1 MKVGIMT
8 WFQYH
13 NYGTS
18 LQVTGT
24 YKVLRKYGYESAVI
38 DYKESG
44 NPIFKHRKGV
54 LKEGFDII
62 KKRLQDHPYHRYEEK
77 GRKEKFDAFLR
88 ENLKF
93 TKPVQLMSELES
105 LNDEFDAFICGSDQI
120 WAPSVFNTHYY
131 LDFVL
136 EDNKKIAYAPSVG
149 LTQID
154 DENVRHQ
161 IKKYASKFSSIST
174 REEQGSRI
182 ISEIIGRDV
191 ETVID
196 PTLLLTSKEWN
207 EWASNNYE
215 NSAPYL
221 LVYMLGKNERY
232 WKIIEK
238 IAKQLEL
245 EIKIIPVFFKD
256 LDRSGCIKE
265 PVGPA
270 DFLSLIKNAS
280 YVCTDSFH
288 GLAFSINYGKKFC
301 VFERFKTNDRLN
313 QNSRIYN
320 VLNLFQLNSR
330 LVNSNLD
337 NVIFD
342 DINYSRVYEILNL
355 ERERSIKYLLDSLEK
370 TEASKRECA
379 RNIFQ
384 KSQMCC
390 GCGTCKETCP
400 VDAISIKLDEFG
412 FHRAILDESKCIS
425 CGKCI
430 KVCPYQNV
438 NYEKHISGAELY
450 SYIDEDTK
458 VLQESSSGGLA
469 FRIANTGMEEGYCI
483 VGCAFDPSQ
492 HRAKHIVL
500 TPDEMNKLALFQGS
514 KYTQSDFASITHELI
529 LSERKQIIFGT
540 PCQIAG
546 MRNLLYDRDNV
557 VFVDLICHGVPSYNL
572 YLKYLEYLKGCG
584 LNTDAYLETKFRY
597 KSKGWRDRYIHNT
610 DSQTEYCKSQDSDPY
625 FLMFEYGFCYSK
637 SCYECPW
644 RDKSCA
650 DIRLGDYWHKKYS
663 DNTTGVSMAAVF
675 TEKGRMWVQKLL
687 STEAYLKQEPIRDY
701 AECQQTKNNKMPV
714 FWEDLQKDLVSE
726 KSLDDI
732 VNEYVVPFDK
742 RRKLTRGLK
751 KLRRK

>member
-18 LQVTGT
+18 LQVTGI
-24 YKVLRKYGYESAVI
+24 YKILKKYGYEPAVI
-38 DYKESG
+38 NYRESG
-44 NPIFKHRKGV
+44 NPIFKHRTGI
-54 LKEGFDII
+54 LKESFDII
-62 KKRLQDHPYHRYEEK
+62 RGRLRDHSYHRYEEK
-77 GRKEKFDAFLR
+77 EREDKFDEFLG

-149 LTQID
+149 LPQID
-154 DENVRHQ
+154 DENVRQQ

-174 REEQGSRI
+174 REEQGSHI
-182 ISEIIGRDV
+182 ISKIIGRDV

-196 PTLLLTSKEWN
+196 PTLLLTNGEWD
-207 EWASNNYE
+207 ELASNNYE

-238 IAKQLEL
+238 LAKQLEL

-270 DFLSLIKNAS
+270 DFLSLIKNAD

-288 GLAFSINYGKKFC
+288 GVAFSINYGKKFS
-301 VFERFKTNDRLN
+301 VFERFKKNDKLN

-320 VLNLFQLNSR
+320 VLNMFQLTSR
-330 LVNSNLD
+330 LVDNNLN
-337 NVIFD
+337 NVNFN
-342 DINYSRVYEILNL
+342 DINYSRVHKKLRE
-355 ERERSIKYLLDSLEK
+355 ERQRSIRYLLDSLKK
-370 TEASKRECA
+370 TEASKKECA
-379 RNIFQ
+379 NNIFE
-384 KSQMCC
+384 KTRMCC
-390 GCGTCKETCP
+390 GCGACKEICP

-412 FHRAILDESKCIS
+412 FYRAILDETKCIS
-425 CGKCI
+425 CGKCR
-430 KVCPYQNV
+430 KVCPYINA
-438 NYEKHISGAELY
+438 NYERYISGAELY
-450 SYIDEDTK
+450 SYIDKDIK
-458 VLQESSSGGLA
+458 VLQKSSSGGLA
-469 FRIANTGMEEGYCI
+469 FRIANNGMKKGYCI
-483 VGCAFDPSQ
+483 VGCEFDPSQ

-500 TPDEMNKLALFQGS
+500 TPDEMNKLVLFQGS
-514 KYTQSDFASITHELI
+514 KYTQSDFASITHELVVP
-529 LSERKQIIFGT
+529 ERKMFIFGT

-546 MRNLLYDRDNV
+546 MRNLLHNRANV

-572 YLKYLEYLKGCG
+572 YLKYLEYLKECG
-584 LNTDAYLETKFRY
+584 LKPDAYLETQFRY
-597 KSKGWRDRYIHNT
+597 KPKGWRERYIYNT
-610 DSQTEYCKSQDSDPY
+610 DSQTEYCKSQDMDPY
-625 FLMFEYGFCYSK
+625 FLMFEHGFCYSK

-644 RDKSCA
+644 REKSCA
-650 DIRLGDYWHKKYS
+650 DIRLGDYWHEKYS
-663 DNTTGVSMAAVF
+663 DNITGVSMAVVF
-675 TEKGRMWVQKLL
+675 TEKGKIWIQELL
-687 STEAYLKQEPIRDY
+687 STEACVKQEPIRDY
-701 AECQQTKNNKMPV
+701 TECQQTKNSKIPA
-714 FWEDLQKDLVSE
+714 FWEDLQNDLVSE
-726 KSLDDI
+726 KSLGNI

-742 RRKLTRGLK
+742 RRKITRALK
-751 KLRRK
+751 KIRRK